1 MSARDLVWLLFALSV
16 AVTAGL
22 AFQAHR
28 MRHDGYQLAAMVAG
42 SVAAGFGI
50 LLFVTSDLMAN
61 FSLPTPVTVVLFIV
75 AIVVVIWGC
84 RRSRWL

>member
-1 MSARDLVWLLFALSV
+1 MSARDVVWLLFALSV

-22 AFQAHR
+22 AFQAYR

-50 LLFVTSDLMAN
+50 LLFATSDLMAN
-61 FSLPTPVTVVLFIV
+61 FSLPTPVTVVVFII
-75 AIVVVIWGC
+75 AIVVVIWGS

>member
-16 AVTAGL
+16 AATVGL
-22 AFQAHR
+22 AFQAYR

-50 LLFVTSDLMAN
+50 LLFATSDLMAD
-61 FSLPTPVTVVLFIV
+61 FSLPTPVTVVLFIIAIGV
-75 AIVVVIWGC
+75 AIWGS
-84 RRSRWL
+84 RRSRSL